1 MRHFLRLQ
9 TCLLQRGNELKKP
22 SSVSISK
29 LARYAS
35 DPTDIFKKVD
45 QQAVRYGNR
54 AHGRI
59 GKGPSL
65 ILYVLIAL
73 ALVALAAW
81 KGLI

>member
-1 MRHFLRLQ
+1 M
-9 TCLLQRGNELKKP
+9 KKP

-35 DPTDIFKKVD
+35 DPADIFKKVD

-59 GKGPSL
+59 GKAFIWDHVESELPGPSRVDAL
-65 ILYVLIAL
+65 YLAHGYVLGFP
-73 ALVALAAW
+73 VA
-81 KGLI
+81 